1 MTPLKFNTL
10 LEAIREAHRWDIE
23 CDLPAR
29 ATLEQDGSYTLYGA
43 EKVVYDT
50 TKFTYNSSNKLY
62 MCLMTE
68 ISNKIP
74 FFPKWKQSPITSGS

>member
-29 ATLEQDGSYTLYGA
+29 VTLEQDGSYTLYGA
-43 EKVVYDT
+43 GKVVYDT
-50 TKFTYNSSNKLY
+50 TKVTYAESS
-62 MCLMTE
+62 
-68 ISNKIP
+68 KIHSCD
-74 FFPKWKQSPITSGS
+74 FVSV

>member
-29 ATLEQDGSYTLYGA
+29 VTLEQDGSYTLYGA
-43 EKVVYDT
+43 GKVVYDT
-50 TKFTYNSSNKLY
+50 TKVAYPESRKVNPINL
-62 MCLMTE
+62 
-68 ISNKIP
+68 ISTVKNRLVL
-74 FFPKWKQSPITSGS
+74 T

>member
-29 ATLEQDGSYTLYGA
+29 VTLEQDGSYTLYGA
-43 EKVVYDT
+43 GKVVYDT
-50 TKFTYNSSNKLY
+50 AKVTYAESSKINSINLMLTVTNRLDLTK
-62 MCLMTE
+62 
-68 ISNKIP
+68 
-74 FFPKWKQSPITSGS
+74 